1 MDLDRRTFLKV
12 AAVTGATALVPRGAA
27 AGAAGGARAVL
38 VDTTLC
44 VGCRGC
50 EAACSEANRLPEPD
64 HAGDPGVFDAAR
76 TTTPTAFTVVNRSTA
91 PGPDGEPRFAKTQ
104 CLHCVD
110 PGCAS
115 ACPVRALEKT
125 ASGPVVYHPERC
137 IGCRYCMVSCPFG
150 LPRYEYDKVVPYVR
164 KCSFC
169 AERQEA
175 GLPPACVEACPSGAL
190 VFGNREELLEVAR
203 TRIYTHPDRYVHHVY
218 GEQEAGGTSWLY
230 LADVP
235 FEGLG
240 LRTDVETTPYPART
254 AGALAAVP
262 FVMTLWPPVLMGLY
276 AIRRRGAAE
285 GPATPPE
292 GTAADAGSTREDDHD

>member
-12 AAVTGATALVPRGAA
+12 AAVTGAVAVCPREAA
-27 AGAAGGARAVL
+27 AAAARGARAVL

-44 VGCRGC
+44 IGCRGC
-50 EAACSEANRLPEPD
+50 EAACSEANRLPEPER
-64 HAGDPGVFDAAR
+64 AGDPAVFEAR
-76 TTTPTAFTVVNRSTA
+76 RETTPTAFTVVNRATV
-91 PGPDGEPRFAKTQ
+91 PGPDGEARYAKTQ

-125 ASGPVVYHPERC
+125 ASGPVVYHAERC

-150 LPRYEYDKVVPYVR
+150 VPRYEYDKAVPYVR

-169 AERQEA
+169 AERQAA
-175 GLPPACVEACPSGAL
+175 GRPPACAEACPTGAL
-190 VFGNREELLEVAR
+190 LFGDREELLEVAR
-203 TRIYTHPDRYVHHVY
+203 TRIYSSPGRYAHHVY

-230 LADVP
+230 LADVS
-235 FEGLG
+235 FESLG
-240 LRTDVETTPYPART
+240 LRTDVADRPYPALT
-254 AGALAAVP
+254 SGALAAVP

-276 AIRRRGAAE
+276 GITHSARTAEAPERRD
-285 GPATPPE
+285 GP
-292 GTAADAGSTREDDHD
+292 GSVGEDDHA